1 MPNLNKVMLIGNLT
15 REPEIKHTPKG
26 TAIAAFS
33 LAINRN
39 YTTESGEKREEVTF
53 VELDA
58 FGRVAEIIGQ
68 YAKKGHPLFVEGR
81 LKLDTWNDKQSGE
94 KRSKLKVAVESIQL
108 LGGRPQE
115 SAQPEDTAPEQRTAR
130 PPRPPRPPADPNLD
144 TAADDIPF

>member
-1 MPNLNKVMLIGNLT
+1 MPSLNKVMLIGNLT

-39 YTTESGEKREEVTF
+39 YTTETGEKREEVTF

-94 KRSKLKVAVESIQL
+94 KRSKLKVTVESIQL

-115 SAQPEDTAPEQRTAR
+115 SAQPENPAPTQRTT
-130 PPRPPRPPADPNLD
+130 PPPAAQNPDL
-144 TAADDIPF
+144 ASDDIPF